1 MNKINNKDFITIKG
15 ANENNLKNVSLVIPK
30 NKFVIFTGLSGSGK
44 SSLAFNTI
52 YEEGRRRYVDSL
64 SSYARQFLGGTKKPK
79 VDSIEGL
86 SPAISIEQKTTH
98 ANPRS
103 TVGTITEIHDYLRLL
118 FAKIGKPICPKHKI
132 EISAQKIKDII
143 DLIYK
148 IPTDS
153 KLLICSPIAKGQKGT
168 NKNLFEKLKQ
178 DGFLRVK
185 IDDKIFSLDDEINI
199 EKNKAHNISIIV
211 DRIVLNE
218 ENKSRITEAVNVAL
232 EYSKGLVDVEN
243 LDNKEIHNFSQQF
256 ACVHGDFQMPKIET
270 KLFSFN
276 SPYGMCE
283 KCKGLGVIIEP
294 DLDLIIPNKKLSIN
308 EGAIDKMPGISSKNN
323 DSLSWQEFICLMNHY
338 QIPLNTAI
346 EDLSNK
352 QINIIKYGSDEEIEY
367 SITSKD
373 GRKLLRKSQIEGLVT
388 KLGRLFLETT
398 SEEMRQW
405 YGRFMSET
413 LCDKCKGCRL
423 NEYALAVKI
432 NKLNI
437 HEFSSLSIEEEYNL
451 VSNLELSE
459 EENEIAK
466 MIIHELESRLG
477 FLKNVG
483 LEYLSLT
490 RTAETLSGGEAQRI
504 RLATQIG
511 SKLTG
516 ILYVLD
522 EPSIGLHQSDNTKL
536 INVLKQMVEIGNT
549 LIVVE
554 HDEETIL
561 AADYIVDIGPLAG
574 DKGGEVIA
582 HGTVEDIKK
591 NKQSIT
597 GQYLS
602 KKLEIKV
609 PKARRKG
616 NGYNIEIIGAKENNL
631 KNINVK
637 IPLGKF
643 IAVTGVSGSGK
654 STLVNEILV
663 KALEKQ
669 INNNSVKPGKFSKIN
684 GILNIDKIVKISQS
698 PIGKTPRSNPATYT
712 SVFDDI
718 RDLYANVELARARG
732 YEKGRFSFNIPGGR
746 CDKCQGDGYIKI
758 EMQFLPSVYIPCDH
772 CDGQR
777 YNYET
782 LEIKYKNKSIADVL
796 DMRISEA
803 IEFFNNRSKIRD
815 KLQCLI
821 DVGLGYIKLGQSSTT
836 LSGGEAQRIKLA
848 TYLQK
853 KPTGKTLYVLDEPTT
868 GLHSYDIQNLL
879 NILNRIV
886 DGKDT
891 VLVIEHN
898 LDVIKSCDYIIDL
911 GPSGGNKGGNVIAT
925 GTPEEVAKVSKSLTG
940 QYLKDYLK

>member
-1 MNKINNKDFITIKG
+1 
-15 ANENNLKNVSLVIPK
+15 
-30 NKFVIFTGLSGSGK
+30 
-44 SSLAFNTI
+44 
-52 YEEGRRRYVDSL
+52 
-64 SSYARQFLGGTKKPK
+64 
-79 VDSIEGL
+79 
-86 SPAISIEQKTTH
+86 
-98 ANPRS
+98 
-103 TVGTITEIHDYLRLL
+103 
-118 FAKIGKPICPKHKI
+118 
-132 EISAQKIKDII
+132 
-143 DLIYK
+143 
-148 IPTDS
+148 
-153 KLLICSPIAKGQKGT
+153 
-168 NKNLFEKLKQ
+168 
-178 DGFLRVK
+178 
-185 IDDKIFSLDDEINI
+185 
-199 EKNKAHNISIIV
+199 
-211 DRIVLNE
+211 
-218 ENKSRITEAVNVAL
+218 
-232 EYSKGLVDVEN
+232 
-243 LDNKEIHNFSQQF
+243 
-256 ACVHGDFQMPKIET
+256 
-270 KLFSFN
+270 
-276 SPYGMCE
+276 
-283 KCKGLGVIIEP
+283 
-294 DLDLIIPNKKLSIN
+294 
-308 EGAIDKMPGISSKNN
+308 
-323 DSLSWQEFICLMNHY
+323 
-338 QIPLNTAI
+338 
-346 EDLSNK
+346 
-352 QINIIKYGSDEEIEY
+352 
-367 SITSKD
+367 
-373 GRKLLRKSQIEGLVT
+373 
-388 KLGRLFLETT
+388 
-398 SEEMRQW
+398 
-405 YGRFMSET
+405 MSET